1 MRILLSVLV
10 TLFVAVNSV
19 WAAMPKLKEGHPQ
32 EYVVVKGDTLWG
44 ISERF
49 LDSPW
54 LWPEIWQANPQISN
68 PDLIYPGD
76 VIGFVY
82 VDGQP
87 RITTV
92 RRGEVGNTIKLTP
105 KARISAIDTA
115 IPAIPLDAI
124 SSFLTGSR
132 VMEEAELNA
141 APYVLQGKEGHIVM
155 GAGSVLYGRGKM
167 GENASVG
174 IFRSSQRFMDPDTK
188 EFLGLE
194 AMEIGLARVDQVDGE
209 ILTLNVQR
217 SREQIRQGDRL
228 LPTDDRV
235 ITSTYKPSAP
245 DQAIEGKMI
254 AVLNGVKNI
263 GQYDVV
269 VINRGSREGVT
280 EGNVFAIYKTGGVVR
295 DPITKENVE
304 LPSEKAG
311 LLMVFRTFEKVS
323 YGLILKALRP
333 LSVMDEVKNPRF

>member
-10 TLFVAVNSV
+10 TVLLTMNSA
-19 WAAMPKLKEGHPQ
+19 WAATPKFKDGHPE
-32 EYVVVKGDTLWG
+32 EYTVVKGDTLWD
-44 ISERF
+44 ISSRF

-54 LWPEIWQANPQISN
+54 LWPEIWQANPQINN

-82 VDGQP
+82 VDGKP
-87 RITTV
+87 RLTTIH
-92 RRGEVGNTIKLTP
+92 RGEASRTVKLTP
-105 KARISAIDTA
+105 KARISPIDTA

-124 SSFLTGSR
+124 SSFLSGSR
-132 VMEEAELNA
+132 IMDEGELNGS
-141 APYVLQGKEGHIVM
+141 PYVLQGKEGHIVM
-155 GAGSVLYGRGKM
+155 GAGSTIYGRGDL
-167 GENASVG
+167 GSNTSVG
-174 IFRSSQRFMDPDTK
+174 IFRSSQRYMDPETQ

-194 AMEIGLARVDQVDGE
+194 AKEIGLARVSQVDGE
-209 ILTLNVQR
+209 VLTLNVQR
-217 SREQIRQGDRL
+217 SREEILVGDRL

-245 DQAIEGKMI
+245 EMPIEGKMI

-269 VINRGSREGVT
+269 VINRGAREGVT
-280 EGNVFAIYKTGGVVR
+280 EGNVFAIYKTGGITR
-295 DPITKENVE
+295 DPYTKEKIE

-311 LLMVFRTFEKVS
+311 VLMVFRTFEKVS

-333 LSVMDEVKNPRF
+333 LALMDEVKNPRF